1 MSQKNRGFTLLEIL
15 VVIAVIGILAAILI
29 PRFTGIQT
37 DAKKKQAMAELGS
50 LKTAV
55 EVYRNNNDAYP
66 AAATW
71 DSLLVAETNRVVDEV
86 PNDPFRAAGNKYT
99 YALDTT
105 AGSYYVIYSYGPDGT
120 AGTITVAS
128 DAVTAGGAGADNIW
142 VSNCKTNNHNP

>member
-15 VVIAVIGILAAILI
+15 VVIAVIGILMAVLI

-37 DAKKKQAMAELGS
+37 DAKKKQALSELRS

-55 EVYRNNNDAYP
+55 EIYRNNNNAYP

-71 DSLLVAETNRVVDEV
+71 DSLLVAETNRVIDEV

-99 YALDTT
+99 YGLDTT

-128 DAVTAGGAGADNIW
+128 DAVTASGAGTDNIW